1 MYGTRVRVTHNS
13 VPSARMLSPCDRAAL
28 GIIQTSSC
36 CMKMSDDLATCDA
49 ASSVPRIPGT
59 TSTSRVVAVGNV
71 GMVAG
76 PVVVARVVLA
86 LATVTSVRLR
96 AVR

>member
-1 MYGTRVRVTHNS
+1 MR
-13 VPSARMLSPCDRAAL
+13 
-28 GIIQTSSC
+28 
-36 CMKMSDDLATCDA
+36 MSDDLATCDA
-49 ASSVPRIPGT
+49 AISVSRIPGT

-71 GMVAG
+71 GRVAR
-76 PVVVARVVLA
+76 PVAVARVVLA